1 MNGTRYVA
9 LETIHNNVWSERFG
23 VLLIRAGDLVDSFF
37 RIMVDSK
44 SLDNEDT
51 VTQLRAKIHK
61 ERLQNPNWSPN
72 INDFRETFEPI
83 FQLSN
88 VEVEADYGLTY
99 YGKLQPF
106 KDFDKSSPSW
116 WLPYNKVKHEIF
128 EQIEKMATLA
138 NVINALSGLFGL
150 NILHLESRKYLI
162 RHTNVISCEFL
173 GRKDLEKFLSVSFI
187 GGPNNAPL
195 FNSWPKHHFSYMC
208 LELIQ
213 IPTRKFSKAHRR
225 PVHVGDR

>member
-1 MNGTRYVA
+1 MFSRLEKEFMNTARYVA
-9 LETIHNNVWSERFG
+9 LETVHNNVWSEKFG
-23 VLLIRAGDLVDSFF
+23 ELLIRTGDLIDSFF

-44 SLDNEDT
+44 SLDNENT

-61 ERLQNPNWSPN
+61 ERQQNPNWSPN

-106 KDFDKSSPSW
+106 KDFDKGSPSW

-128 EQIEKMATLA
+128 EQMERTATLA
-138 NVINALSGLFGL
+138 NVINALGGLFSL
-150 NILHLESRKYLI
+150 NILHLESRIYLI

-173 GRKDLEKFLSVSFI
+173 SKKDLEKFLSVSFI
-187 GGPNNAPL
+187 GGPSNAPSFQFMAKTPL
-195 FNSWPKHHFSYMC
+195 F
-208 LELIQ
+208 I
-213 IPTRKFSKAHRR
+213 
-225 PVHVGDR
+225 HVFRIDSNPNKKV